1 MKYLLV
7 FNVFVFLVNT
17 AMAVP
22 ATVDYVVDGDTFAAS
37 VDVGNGATTSVRVR
51 VINVDTP
58 EIKGAC
64 SDEIKMANQ
73 AKDFAKR
80 VLPRGARVELKNI
93 KDDKYVGRI
102 DANVILSDGR
112 DFGNVL
118 IDNKLGRRYS
128 GGKRADWCK

>member
-37 VDVGNGATTSVRVR
+37 VEIGNGATASVRVR

-58 EIKGAC
+58 EMSGAC
-64 SDEIKMANQ
+64 SDEIQKANQ
-73 AKDFAKR
+73 AKDFTKR
-80 VLPRGARVELKNI
+80 VLPRGAKVELKNI
-93 KDDKYVGRI
+93 KDDKYTGRI

-112 DFGNVL
+112 DLGMVL
-118 IDNKLGRRYS
+118 MDSGMGRPYS
-128 GGKRADWCK
+128 GGKRAGWCK

>member
-64 SDEIKMANQ
+64 SDEIKRANQ

-80 VLPRGARVELKNI
+80 VLLRGTKVELKNI
-93 KDDKYVGRI
+93 KDDKYTGRI
-102 DANVILSDGR
+102 DANVILPDGR
-112 DFGNVL
+112 DFGSVL

-128 GGKRADWCK
+128 GGKRAGWCK

>member
-7 FNVFVFLVNT
+7 FSVFVFLVNT

-37 VDVGNGATTSVRVR
+37 VDVGNGVTTSVRVR

-58 EIKGAC
+58 EIKGVC
-64 SDEIKMANQ
+64 SDEIKRANQ

-80 VLPRGARVELKNI
+80 VLPRGTKVELKNI
-93 KDDKYVGRI
+93 KDDKYTGRI
-102 DANVILSDGR
+102 DANVILPDGR
-112 DFGNVL
+112 DFGSVL

-128 GGKRADWCK
+128 GGKRAGWCK